1 MKDKYFYCYSF
12 TLHKFLHY
20 ANNMKYICAALNE
33 KTLKKFWLYEN
44 TPQLQKLLEEYN
56 SIFKRNDAN

>member
-1 MKDKYFYCYSF
+1 
-12 TLHKFLHY
+12 
-20 ANNMKYICAALNE
+20 MKYICAALNE